1 MIDDDDDGA
10 ANQSLAILGNRELGI
25 RNPAPPGGGWKA
37 VESGSRDKQIS
48 IARGKMLEPAT
59 WVCPTGGQAGRQAGL
74 VGRLRPGNRD
84 RAQCTAS
91 RLKEVA
97 VYVGEERTTSGG
109 QERAAKPKK
118 KEKKG
123 KKDRPVG
130 DGLPQHVGGGD
141 VVGAARPA
149 VLVTTAVIGGA
160 EGDCAQRRHRARAL
174 EAQLAG
180 QQRC

>member
-1 MIDDDDDGA
+1 L
-10 ANQSLAILGNRELGI
+10 QFTSERKEQ
-25 RNPAPPGGGWKA
+25 R
-37 VESGSRDKQIS
+37 R
-48 IARGKMLEPAT
+48 
-59 WVCPTGGQAGRQAGL
+59 AGRNEQQ
-74 VGRLRPGNRD
+74 N
-84 RAQCTAS
+84 Q
-91 RLKEVA
+91 
-97 VYVGEERTTSGG
+97 
-109 QERAAKPKK
+109 K
-118 KEKKG
+118 KERKG